1 MLTNMQKD
9 DQKFTPRQKEI
20 LQVALHILA
29 EEGTGALTMK
39 RVAQHIGFT
48 EAAVYRHFEN
58 KRSMLSALYS
68 FVKEG
73 LLERLSPILIL
84 DRPPEDRIKAFVNQS
99 IDYLVTNKGVNLVLL
114 AETIQRKDPALRKA
128 MLVIFNTFKSMVQ
141 VLLQT
146 GIASGQFR
154 PGIDTEV
161 YATCL
166 AGMIQGA
173 LTRHVLESPGTK
185 SFNILDSKELIA
197 ECFLGGVALRPSC
210 ERSFLDGK

>member
-1 MLTNMQKD
+1 MQKD

-84 DRPPEDRIKAFVNQS
+84 DSPPEDRIKAFVNQS

-114 AETIQRKDPALRKA
+114 AETIQRKDPVLRKA
-128 MLVIFNTFKSMVQ
+128 MLVIFNTFKSLVQ

-173 LTRHVLESPGTK
+173 LTRHVLEIPGTK
-185 SFNILDSKELIA
+185 SFNIFDSKELIA